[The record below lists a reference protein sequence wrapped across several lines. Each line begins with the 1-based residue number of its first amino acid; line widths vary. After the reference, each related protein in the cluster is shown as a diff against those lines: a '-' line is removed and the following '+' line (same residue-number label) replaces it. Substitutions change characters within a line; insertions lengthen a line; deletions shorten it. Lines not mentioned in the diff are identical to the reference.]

1 MFDTITLDDALDE
14 LESAEDFLTYFEVAF
29 EPSVVQVSRLHIL
42 QRYHDYLAD
51 APTCDAGD
59 DARRTAH
66 RDALTR
72 ACWASSAPAR
82 GAPPPPSSRPTNAS
96 RAPTR
101 SAAPAICC

>member
-72 ACWASSAPAR
+72 AY
-82 GAPPPPSSRPTNAS
+82 GDFV
-96 RAPTR
+96 R
-101 SAAPAICC
+101 STPLDEKVFKVFHLREPQVTVIPVESLRIR